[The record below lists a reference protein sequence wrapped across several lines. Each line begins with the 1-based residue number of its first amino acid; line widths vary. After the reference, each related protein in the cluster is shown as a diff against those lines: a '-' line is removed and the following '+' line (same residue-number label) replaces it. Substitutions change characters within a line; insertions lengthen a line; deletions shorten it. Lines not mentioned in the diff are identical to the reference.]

1 MRKIA
6 SLCIAILA
14 LALSAHAQSGPS
26 CKLPVN
32 LDQLAAKAAEVVDVS
47 MDENMLKFAGGFL
60 KKDNPG
66 EVQAQKLLSGIRNL
80 CVHSFKFDKEGQY
93 AETDVELLRSQFQ
106 SPTWSR
112 MVGVQNKRGGE
123 NVDVL
128 FKMENGVIAGL
139 AVVAAKPMELTFVQI
154 DGTIDLSQLA
164 ALGGQFGIPKV
175 DMSPKSKP
183 AAKADTK

>member
-1 MRKIA
+1 MRKAA
-6 SLCIAILA
+6 SIFIAIFA
-14 LALSAHAQSGPS
+14 LALSARAQGEPS
-26 CKLPVN
+26 CNLPVN
-32 LDQLAAKAAEVVDVS
+32 LDQLAAKAAEVVDVN
-47 MDENMLKFAGGFL
+47 MDENMLKFAGNFL
-60 KKDNPG
+60 NKDKPG
-66 EVQAQKLLSGIRNL
+66 EAQAQKLLSGIQNL
-80 CVHSFKFDKEGQY
+80 CVRSFKFDKEGQY
-93 AETDVELLRSQFQ
+93 AEEDVELLRSQFQ

-164 ALGGQFGIPKV
+164 TLGGQFGIPKV
-175 DMSPKSKP
+175 EMSPKSKP
-183 AAKADTK
+183 AAK